1 MYSLDSTDRRI
12 VIALKADAKLSY
24 EVLGRAVG
32 LSTAAAFQ
40 RVRKLEAGGVITG
53 YHASVDP
60 AAGGKPL
67 VAFVRVQPGPGADM
81 GQLLARWRRTATVV
95 ECHRVSGPDQ
105 YVVKLR
111 LDGVATL
118 STFLDAT
125 RKAGCTAES
134 ELVLE
139 TPFEKGAI

>member
-12 VIALKADAKLSY
+12 VVALKADAKLSY
-24 EVLGRAVG
+24 EEFGKAVG
-32 LSTAAAFQ
+32 RSAAAAFQ

-53 YHASVDP
+53 NHASVDP

-95 ECHRVSGPDQ
+95 ECHRVSGPDR

-118 STFLDAT
+118 GTFLDAT
-125 RKAGCTAES
+125 RKAGCAAES